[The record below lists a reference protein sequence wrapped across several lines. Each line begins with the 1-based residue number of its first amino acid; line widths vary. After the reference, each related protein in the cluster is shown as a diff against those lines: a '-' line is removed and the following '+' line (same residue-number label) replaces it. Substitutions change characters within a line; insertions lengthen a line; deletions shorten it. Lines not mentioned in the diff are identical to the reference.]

1 MFEVSLI
8 SALSLKTQVEEERKK
23 IQSKYL
29 FLCFTVSKNSDN
41 FLSFFLQVDKMFR
54 YKRSSDKEV

>member
-29 FLCFTVSKNSDN
+29 FLCFTVSENSDN